1 MSKSSKETI
10 LHNERKVMDVLAQN
24 GKESVDWIAKQC
36 RFSRQKV
43 SRIIK
48 DLEKRKIIW
57 GYAAIVDEEQK
68 GLSHF
73 TILIKRTLKPLDNE
87 IMKKIDSLQLEDIA
101 KPVGVEIESS
111 CLVHGCYDWI
121 ISFNAKDILTAKKF
135 SDMLCNGFPGAIM
148 KLDLVE
154 SLYFVRK
161 QNIFNPTR
169 KKLKDIM

>member
-1 MSKSSKETI
+1 M
-10 LHNERKVMDVLAQN
+10 LHDERKVMDVLAQN
-24 GKESVDWIAKQC
+24 GKESVDEIAKQC

-43 SRIIK
+43 WRIIK

-57 GYAAIVDEEQK
+57 GYAAIVDEEEK

-73 TILIKRTLKPLDNE
+73 TILIKRTLKPLDAE

-101 KPVGVEIESS
+101 TPVGVEIESS
-111 CLVHGCYDWI
+111 CFVHGCYDWI
-121 ISFNAKDILTAKKF
+121 ISFITKDIQTAKKF
-135 SDMLCNGFPGAIM
+135 CDMLCNGFPGAIQNI
-148 KLDLVE
+148 DLVE

-161 QNIFNPTR
+161 QHIFNPNR